1 MPNPHANVRTPFVTA
16 FSASAIVGVAACT
29 VGCTTRTQVF
39 EGYDDDKVWNAMVAT
54 AKTPSYDDW
63 KVMDNQVFAEPGE
76 KSIEV
81 YRVLRR
87 TSMHPDSATTTEER
101 DWRFRILLTHDA
113 VEGHSSPT
121 GTVNF
126 TARQLA
132 VPAHVWKE
140 ADRYFAQVRVALDQP
155 AEAPA
160 EAPAAKPE

>member
-1 MPNPHANVRTPFVTA
+1 MPTQQSNARTLLANA
-16 FSASAIVGVAACT
+16 FSATAIACT
-29 VGCTTRTQVF
+29 LSCMTGCTTRTQVF
-39 EGYDDDKVWNAMVAT
+39 EGYDDDKLWNAMLAT
-54 AKTPSYDDW
+54 AKAPAYDDW

-101 DWRFRILLTHDA
+101 DWRFRILLTHEEA
-113 VEGHSSPT
+113 KGAATP
-121 GTVNF
+121 GTMVNF
-126 TARQLA
+126 TARQFA

-155 AEAPA
+155 A
-160 EAPAAKPE
+160 AKSE